1 MASTLGEARANAIT
15 AARTAAA
22 AAHAAATEA
31 RAAADAAQAA
41 ATVSRAT
48 ADEAESVA
56 IAAETA
62 AMNATALAV
71 ETMADYYTL
80 STDVVAA
87 PATMSQAQR
96 YREYLAAARG
106 ASQHQRLQYE
116 AYLREQQR
124 RR

>member
-1 MASTLGEARANAIT
+1 MASTLGEARANAIA
-15 AARTAAA
+15 AARNAAA
-22 AAHAAATEA
+22 AAQAAATET

-41 ATVSRAT
+41 AAVSRAT

-80 STDVVAA
+80 ATDTIAA
-87 PATMSQAQR
+87 PRTMSQQQR
-96 YREYLAAARG
+96 YLEYLQASRRV
-106 ASQHQRLQYE
+106 SQHQQLQYQ

-124 RR
+124 RQ